1 MRDKVF
7 LGGAAAMAAVLALS
21 NYLVLIPLGD
31 FLTWAAFSY
40 PLAFLITDCIN
51 RIAGPAVA
59 RKVVF
64 AGFVFGVPLSFFV
77 SHFAAGESAILAL
90 RIAAASGIAFVAAQ
104 LLDVAVFHRLHRL
117 RRAAWW
123 LPPLASSA
131 PASVADTFLFFFLA
145 FVGSGAPWHF
155 LAAGDLAAK
164 AAMILLLL
172 PPYRMLT
179 FRLAAAR

>member
-1 MRDKVF
+1 MHNKVF
-7 LGGAAAMAAVLALS
+7 WGGAVAMALVLALS

-40 PLAFLITDCIN
+40 PLAFLVSDCVN
-51 RIAGPAVA
+51 RAAGPACA

-64 AGFVFGVPLSFFV
+64 AGFACGLPLSFIAV
-77 SHFAAGESAILAL
+77 YSGGETVALAA
-90 RIAAASGIAFVAAQ
+90 RIAAASGTAFAVSQ
-104 LLDVAVFHRLHRL
+104 LLDVAVFHRL

-131 PASVADTFLFFFLA
+131 PASAVDTFLFFFLA
-145 FVGSGAPWHF
+145 FAGSGVPWTT
-155 LAAGDLAAK
+155 LAAGDLAIK
-164 AAMILLLL
+164 TLMILLLL

-179 FRLAAAR
+179 FRLAAVR

>member
-1 MRDKVF
+1 MRDKIF
-7 LGGAAAMAAVLALS
+7 WGGAAAMALVLALS

-40 PLAFLITDCIN
+40 PLAFLVTDCVN
-51 RIAGPAVA
+51 RAAGPGCA
-59 RKVVF
+59 RKVVC
-64 AGFVFGVPLSFFV
+64 AGFVCGLPLSF
-77 SHFAAGESAILAL
+77 AAVYSGGETAAVAA
-90 RIAAASGIAFVAAQ
+90 RIAFASGTAFAVAQ
-104 LLDVAVFHRLHRL
+104 FLDVAVFHRL

-131 PASVADTFLFFFLA
+131 PASAADTFLFFFLA
-145 FVGSGAPWHF
+145 FGGGGLPWAT
-155 LAAGDLAAK
+155 LAAGDLAVK
-164 AAMILLLL
+164 ALMIFALL

>member
-1 MRDKVF
+1 
-7 LGGAAAMAAVLALS
+7 MAVVLALS

-40 PLAFLITDCIN
+40 PLAFLATDCVN
-51 RIAGPAVA
+51 RIAGPACA
-59 RKVVF
+59 RRVVF
-64 AGFVFGVPLSFFV
+64 AGFACGLPLSFFAGYAGGETAALAARIAFA
-77 SHFAAGESAILAL
+77 SGTAFAASQI
-90 RIAAASGIAFVAAQ
+90 
-104 LLDVAVFHRLHRL
+104 LDVAVFHRL

-131 PASVADTFLFFFLA
+131 PASAADTFLFFFLA
-145 FVGSGAPWHF
+145 FAGGETPWIA
-155 LAAGDLAAK
+155 LAAGDLAVK
-164 AAMILLLL
+164 TLMILALL